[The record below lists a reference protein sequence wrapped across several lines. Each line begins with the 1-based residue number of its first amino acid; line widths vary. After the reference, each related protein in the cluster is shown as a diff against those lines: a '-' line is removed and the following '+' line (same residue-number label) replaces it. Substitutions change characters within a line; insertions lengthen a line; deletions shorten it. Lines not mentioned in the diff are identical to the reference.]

1 MRKLLV
7 AMPTQTKVFVETVD
21 CLMKLKDRLQRDGI
35 VHEIKFL
42 DGTLTHIA
50 RDRLAKH
57 AVNNEFTEVLWI
69 DSDMVFA
76 PEIYEDLSCHG
87 KDIVC
92 GTFISRHSPYVSCI
106 FSKLYPPERVTDF
119 GEDLFR
125 VAGCGFGCVW
135 MKTQVL
141 KDVLLNNNGQCFL
154 PDPQLGEDV
163 AFCKR
168 AIGSGYD
175 IWCDPTVRIG
185 HIGNVTI
192 WPEDGNRMRGDI
204 QGLEG
209 KKIE

>member
-21 CLMKLKDRLQRDGI
+21 CLMKLKDKLQRDG
-35 VHEIKFL
+35 VLHEIKFL
-42 DGTLTHIA
+42 DGTLPHIA

-76 PEIYEDLSCHG
+76 PEIYEDLSLHG

-106 FSKLYPPERVTDF
+106 FSKLYPPERITDF

-141 KDVLLNNNGQCFL
+141 KDVLLNNNGQCFI
-154 PDPQLGEDV
+154 PDPMLGEDL

-168 AIGSGYD
+168 ASGSGYD